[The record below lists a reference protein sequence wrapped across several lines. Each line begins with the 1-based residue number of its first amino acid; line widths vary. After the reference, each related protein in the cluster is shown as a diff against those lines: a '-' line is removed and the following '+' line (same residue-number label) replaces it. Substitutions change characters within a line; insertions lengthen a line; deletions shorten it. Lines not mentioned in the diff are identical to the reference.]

1 MASPDY
7 SDGCMI
13 ALYPP
18 RALADGLSVDGGR
31 GADENAT
38 VQLASPQGAWR
49 PVVARRIAL
58 HATADALV
66 LAAWQADTKG
76 LSLRPATAAFRHAVG
91 EVTASQQQRRQAA
104 TAAVLATLKASRWKR
119 TLAALALAAQRAHTA
134 GWQAGHHLATTSRDS
149 DTDYD
154 DTPTSG
160 YTLGSPDM
168 SDTTADATAAAALA
182 AALAA
187 AARRAGR
194 AMADSAEDPQGD
206 AEDSIDD
213 GEDLLLA
220 TDTAVSSAYGFGTL
234 AAYLASGVQAV
245 SWVTAGDGLVCA
257 TCSDN
262 EDNSPYSPFAAPSLP
277 AHPRCRC
284 DLAPA

>member
-1 MASPDY
+1 MPD
-7 SDGCMI
+7 
-13 ALYPP
+13 
-18 RALADGLSVDGGR
+18 
-31 GADENAT
+31 AT
-38 VQLASPQGAWR
+38 VQLADPQGAWR
-49 PVVARRIAL
+49 PVVARRVAL
-58 HATADALV
+58 HATADAIV
-66 LAAWQADTKG
+66 LSAWQADTKG
-76 LSLRPATAAFRHAVG
+76 LTLRSAAAAFRHAVG
-91 EVTASQQQRRQAA
+91 EATIAQQQRRQAA
-104 TAAVLATLKASRWKR
+104 AATVLATLNARRWKR
-119 TLAALALAAQRAHTA
+119 TLAALALAAQRAHAA
-134 GWQAGHHLATTSRDS
+134 GWQAGHHLVTTDRDS
-149 DTDYD
+149 DADYD
-154 DTPTSG
+154 DTPPSG

-168 SDTTADATAAAALA
+168 SDATANATAAATLA

-194 AMADSAEDPQGD
+194 TMADSEEDPQQD

-220 TDTAVSSAYGFGTL
+220 ADTAVSAAYGFGTL
-234 AAYLASGVQAV
+234 AAYLADGIQAV
-245 SWVTAGDGLVCA
+245 DWVTAGDGLVCA